1 MAGGGLIQRCV
12 VAKAEVSTQKKKSAA
27 DACTTQQLRPTDTV
41 DNMPQGWVSGP
52 ETLQEAAGLLQ
63 SA

>member
-12 VAKAEVSTQKKKSAA
+12 VAKAEVSTQKKFAA
-27 DACTTQQLRPTDTV
+27 NARTAQQLAPVDTV
-41 DNMPQGWVSGP
+41 DNMRQGWVSGP
-52 ETLQEAAGLLQ
+52 ETLQEAGGLLQ